1 MPWQTEMGRVL
12 RYLVNDLDPDNPVYD
27 DDRIEE
33 TIVVGAQLLQGMVDY
48 YYQLYVVDVQS
59 VTISP
64 DPVSPVKEDGFVNL
78 VCIQAAILILGG
90 ELKAAALQSVK
101 VVDGPSQ
108 IDFTDVVRNKKIIYT
123 DMKDRFNKALYQY
136 RAGNSIAGHAILTP
150 YTYNNIPGSFL
161 HN

>member
-12 RYLVNDLDPDNPVYD
+12 RYLINDLDPDNPTYD
-27 DDRIEE
+27 DDRLEE
-33 TIVVGAQLLQGMVDY
+33 TLVVGAQLLQGTVDY
-48 YYQLYVVDVQS
+48 YYQLYIVDVES
-59 VTISP
+59 VSITP
-64 DPVSPVKEDGFVNL
+64 DPVSPIKEDGFVNL
-78 VCIQAAILILGG
+78 VCLQAALLILSG
-90 ELKAAALQSVK
+90 ELKDASLRSIK

-108 IDFTDVVRNKKIIYT
+108 IDYTDVVRNKKLLYQE
-123 DMKDRFNKALYQY
+123 MKDTFNRAVYQY